1 MNNNKTSHLDVYLE
15 EYTRQD
21 IIARYISQTAG
32 AGIAHVLTHV
42 YAPIYI
48 EAIHAL
54 ISDRPKDHRLRVLEY
69 GCGGGMNLLKIV
81 ETLQSQRAELDRAY
95 GTDFSPPMIDAARRE
110 ARQHL
115 PADLNAK
122 LTYAVANNEA
132 LSTDLGRAL
141 SVAPEQLRGTFDL
154 IVGVNTFRYCHRLHK
169 ESESARDLFQLLSP
183 GGWSIMIDMN
193 RHFPFFRS
201 KLKNMFKRRSMETYV
216 PSLAEYTQPFAAAG
230 FVVKQSRNFCWIP
243 HSANSG
249 LLWLG
254 RSLTPVLD
262 FCCSQFAMRSLVV
275 AQKPH

>member
-1 MNNNKTSHLDVYLE
+1 MTTYGSPNTDVYLD
-15 EYTRQD
+15 EYTRED
-21 IIARYISQTAG
+21 IIARYVSKTAG
-32 AGIAHVLTHV
+32 AGIAYVLTHV
-42 YAPIYI
+42 YAPIYAG
-48 EAIHAL
+48 AIKDLTA
-54 ISDRPKDHRLRVLEY
+54 DRPKQHRFRVLEY

-81 ETLQSQRAELDRAY
+81 QLLRAEHAELEMAY
-95 GTDFSPPMIDAARRE
+95 GADFSSPMIAAARRE
-110 ARQHL
+110 AMQHL

-122 LTYAVANNEA
+122 LTYAVANNET

-154 IVGVNTFRYCHRLHK
+154 IVGVNTVRYCHRLHK

-201 KLKNMFKRRSMETYV
+201 KLRNMFKRRSMETYV

-254 RSLTPVLD
+254 RLLTPVLD
-262 FCCSQFAMRSLVV
+262 FCCSRFAMRSLVV
-275 AQKPH
+275 AQKPR

>member
-1 MNNNKTSHLDVYLE
+1 MNVQRNAKPDVYLE

-32 AGIAHVLTHV
+32 AGIAYVLTHV
-42 YAPIYI
+42 YAPIYF
-48 EAIHAL
+48 EALQAL
-54 ISDRPKDHRLRVLEY
+54 LSDRPKAHRFRVLEY
-69 GCGGGMNLLKIV
+69 GCGGAMNLLKLV
-81 ETLQSQRAELDRAY
+81 QLLQAQRAELDRAY

-110 ARQHL
+110 AMQHL
-115 PADLNAK
+115 PAELNAK
-122 LTYAVANNEA
+122 LIFAVANNET

-141 SVAPEQLRGTFDL
+141 SIAPEQLRGTFDL
-154 IVGVNTFRYCHRLHK
+154 IVGVNTFRYCHRLQK

-201 KLKNMFKRRSMETYV
+201 KLRNMFKRRTMETYV
-216 PSLAEYTQPFAAAG
+216 PSLAEYTQPFADAG

-249 LLWLG
+249 VLWLG

-262 FCCSQFAMRSLVV
+262 ACCSRFAMRSLVV
-275 AQKPH
+275 AQKPR